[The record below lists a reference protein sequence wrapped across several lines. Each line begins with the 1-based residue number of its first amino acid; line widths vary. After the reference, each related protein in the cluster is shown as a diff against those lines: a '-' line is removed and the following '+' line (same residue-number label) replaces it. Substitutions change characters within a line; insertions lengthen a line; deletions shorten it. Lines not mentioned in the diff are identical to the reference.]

1 MLWVVDNIMANQGVV
16 IRGIVDP
23 VLTTPWG
30 SHDLKPVFWT
40 FHISFYPHIHQRRNG
55 TRDSESLM
63 TDVRP
68 EYDVIK
74 YVYVPTYKVGIYLQK
89 TVI

>member
-1 MLWVVDNIMANQGVV
+1 MEKSNEVQGAVT
-16 IRGIVDP
+16 RGILDP
-23 VLTTPWG
+23 VLTTL
-30 SHDLKPVFWT
+30 LKPVFFT
-40 FHISFYPHIHQRRNG
+40 FQIYFCPHIHQRRNG

-74 YVYVPTYKVGIYLQK
+74 HGYVPTYKVGIYVQK
-89 TVI
+89 TVV